1 MKACRLP
8 VALLA
13 VLLALVALPAGGSAA
28 PAPTAACAAILAP
41 RPAIELPVQVAPGL
55 TVRVRD
61 PYGGLIARNRLFVAF
76 SVRYRNPADRARVAS
91 VTWTLDGA
99 APRRDEGG
107 RDQLLA
113 PSTMYAAGRHVVRVR
128 LQPAG
133 GGRAVEA
140 ELQVTAT
147 DCQLAHLSQRAD
159 LRGGG
164 LEAAVASGGPALR
177 AIELRP
183 GSGRFGTPQRAPGH
197 GRAVRRTHPSAARLG
212 SEPRRAQPAHHGA
225 AARYDRGPRA
235 PRARRARTRAP
246 LRAVGVASPRQRR
259 AAGARDP
266 ALLSRLAAQRREAP
280 CGRPAPQPPRSKK

>member
-1 MKACRLP
+1 MKARRLP

-13 VLLALVALPAGGSAA
+13 VLALLLASIAVPAGGSAA

-41 RPAIELPVQVAPGL
+41 RPAVELPVQVAPGL
-55 TVRVRD
+55 SVRVRD

-76 SVRYRNPADRARVAS
+76 SVRYRAAADRARIAA

-113 PSTMYAAGRHVVRVR
+113 PSTMYAAGRHVVAVR
-128 LQPAG
+128 IQPVG
-133 GGRAVEA
+133 GGPAVEA

-147 DCQLAHLSQRAD
+147 DCQLASLSQRPA

-164 LEAAVASGGPALR
+164 MEVGVASGGPALS

-183 GSGRFGTPQRAPGH
+183 GSGRFAAPRGGRLGTVGLSAGRTRALRASALSRGGHSLRIGGLPHDTTAVRVRLAAGVVAPGH
-197 GRAVRRTHPSAARLG
+197 RCSLFAWLRPATGAPAVR
-212 SEPRRAQPAHHGA
+212 
-225 AARYDRGPRA
+225 
-235 PRARRARTRAP
+235 
-246 LRAVGVASPRQRR
+246 VIQR
-259 AAGARDP
+259 
-266 ALLSRLAAQRREAP
+266 
-280 CGRPAPQPPRSKK
+280 C

>member
-1 MKACRLP
+1 MKARRRLP

-13 VLLALVALPAGGSAA
+13 ALVALAALAALPAGGSAA
-28 PAPTAACAAILAP
+28 PAPTAACPAILAP

-76 SVRYRNPADRARVAS
+76 SVRYPKRADRVRVAA

-113 PSTMYAAGRHVVRVR
+113 PSTMYAAGRHVVGVR
-128 LQPAG
+128 IQPAG
-133 GGRAVEA
+133 GGPAVEA

-147 DCQLAHLSQRAD
+147 DCQLASLIQRAD
-159 LRGGG
+159 ARGGV
-164 LEAAVASGGPALR
+164 EAAIASGGPGLR

-183 GSGRFGTPQRAPGH
+183 GNGRFGTPRGRRLGTVGLAAGRDRALRASALSRGGRSLRITGLPHGTTAVRVRLAPGVVAPGH
-197 GRAVRRTHPSAARLG
+197 RCSLSAW
-212 SEPRRAQPAHHGA
+212 
-225 AARYDRGPRA
+225 
-235 PRARRARTRAP
+235 
-246 LRAVGVASPRQRR
+246 LRAASGAPPVHVVQR
-259 AAGARDP
+259 
-266 ALLSRLAAQRREAP
+266 
-280 CGRPAPQPPRSKK
+280 C

>member
-13 VLLALVALPAGGSAA
+13 ALLVLPAAASAA
-28 PAPTAACAAILAP
+28 PARNAPCAAVVAP
-41 RPAIELPVQVAPGL
+41 GRPIELPVQVAPGL

-76 SVRYRNPADRARVAS
+76 SVRYASRADRARVAS

-113 PSTMYAAGRHVVRVR
+113 PSTMYSAGRHVVGVR
-128 LQPAG
+128 IAPVG
-133 GGRAVEA
+133 GGAPVEA

-147 DCQLAHLSQRAD
+147 DCQLASLSALPRA
-159 LRGGG
+159 RGG
-164 LEAAVASGGPALR
+164 LALTVASGGPALR

-183 GSGRFGTPQRAPGH
+183 GSGRFDAPAGGRLGTVAGLPGGRTRPLRAGALSRGGRALRITGLPPGTTAVRVRLAAGVVAPGH
-197 GRAVRRTHPSAARLG
+197 RCALSAWL
-212 SEPRRAQPAHHGA
+212 
-225 AARYDRGPRA
+225 
-235 PRARRARTRAP
+235 T
-246 LRAVGVASPRQRR
+246 
-259 AAGARDP
+259 AGAGPPVRVV
-266 ALLSRLAAQRREAP
+266 QR
-280 CGRPAPQPPRSKK
+280 C

>member
-13 VLLALVALPAGGSAA
+13 VLLALVALPAGGSAVPA
-28 PAPTAACAAILAP
+28 PAPACAAILAP
-41 RPAIELPVQVAPGL
+41 RAAIELPVQVAPGL

-76 SVRYRNPADRARVAS
+76 SVRYRNRADRARVAA

-113 PSTMYAAGRHVVRVR
+113 PSTMYAAGRHVVGVR

-133 GGRAVEA
+133 GGPAVEA

-147 DCQLAHLSQRAD
+147 DCQLATLRQRPD

-164 LEAAVASGGPALR
+164 LEVAVASGGPALR

-183 GSGRFGTPQRAPGH
+183 GSGRFGRPSGRLGTVGLSAGRARALRASALSRGGRSLRITGLPRGTTAVRVRLAPGVVARGH
-197 GRAVRRTHPSAARLG
+197 RCSLSAW
-212 SEPRRAQPAHHGA
+212 
-225 AARYDRGPRA
+225 
-235 PRARRARTRAP
+235 
-246 LRAVGVASPRQRR
+246 LRAASGAPPVRVVQR
-259 AAGARDP
+259 
-266 ALLSRLAAQRREAP
+266 
-280 CGRPAPQPPRSKK
+280 C